1 MDSEYKPTFFD
12 SQLQTHQLQIMKTMI
27 PYLSAGQQRPFALL
41 IKYMELQKTAQLFSN
56 DTLTMQEVSNQSP
69 QERMFQ
75 MLTDIS
81 EQCTPGEKENIE
93 NFLNM
98 YQMLSAPDFITLSFV
113 ILWFPV
119 NLLRTE
125 DFMNLDFLKG
135 NPALNDIS
143 PEKLQFLMDFASN
156 NTDAKDAK
164 SMASTVMNAANNAK
178 QNGMTFSNTETTLL
192 IELLKQNMSEA
203 ERVKAD
209 KMLQMMQM
217 LQKRKK

>member
-1 MDSEYKPTFFD
+1 
-12 SQLQTHQLQIMKTMI
+12 MI
-27 PYLSAGQQRPFALL
+27 PCF
-41 IKYMELQKTAQLFSN
+41 
-56 DTLTMQEVSNQSP
+56 
-69 QERMFQ
+69 
-75 MLTDIS
+75 
-81 EQCTPGEKENIE
+81 
-93 NFLNM
+93 
-98 YQMLSAPDFITLSFV
+98 PDFITLSFV
-113 ILWFPV
+113 ILWFPAKF
-119 NLLRTE
+119 LRTE

-203 ERVKAD
+203 ERAKTD

>member
-1 MDSEYKPTFFD
+1 
-12 SQLQTHQLQIMKTMI
+12 MI
-27 PYLSAGQQRPFALL
+27 PCF
-41 IKYMELQKTAQLFSN
+41 
-56 DTLTMQEVSNQSP
+56 
-69 QERMFQ
+69 
-75 MLTDIS
+75 
-81 EQCTPGEKENIE
+81 
-93 NFLNM
+93 
-98 YQMLSAPDFITLSFV
+98 PDFITLSFV

-119 NLLRTE
+119 KCLRTE

-156 NTDAKDAK
+156 NADTKDAK

-203 ERVKAD
+203 ERVKTD

-217 LQKRKK
+217 LQKKKK

>member
-1 MDSEYKPTFFD
+1 
-12 SQLQTHQLQIMKTMI
+12 MI
-27 PYLSAGQQRPFALL
+27 PCF
-41 IKYMELQKTAQLFSN
+41 
-56 DTLTMQEVSNQSP
+56 
-69 QERMFQ
+69 
-75 MLTDIS
+75 
-81 EQCTPGEKENIE
+81 
-93 NFLNM
+93 
-98 YQMLSAPDFITLSFV
+98 PDFITLSFV

-156 NTDAKDAK
+156 NADTKDAK

-203 ERVKAD
+203 ERVKTD

-217 LQKRKK
+217 LQKKKK

>member
-1 MDSEYKPTFFD
+1 
-12 SQLQTHQLQIMKTMI
+12 MI
-27 PYLSAGQQRPFALL
+27 PCF
-41 IKYMELQKTAQLFSN
+41 
-56 DTLTMQEVSNQSP
+56 
-69 QERMFQ
+69 
-75 MLTDIS
+75 
-81 EQCTPGEKENIE
+81 
-93 NFLNM
+93 
-98 YQMLSAPDFITLSFV
+98 PDFITLSFV

-156 NTDAKDAK
+156 NADTKDAK

-209 KMLQMMQM
+209 KILQMMQM
-217 LQKRKK
+217 LQKKKK

>member
-1 MDSEYKPTFFD
+1 
-12 SQLQTHQLQIMKTMI
+12 MI
-27 PYLSAGQQRPFALL
+27 PCF
-41 IKYMELQKTAQLFSN
+41 
-56 DTLTMQEVSNQSP
+56 
-69 QERMFQ
+69 
-75 MLTDIS
+75 
-81 EQCTPGEKENIE
+81 
-93 NFLNM
+93 
-98 YQMLSAPDFITLSFV
+98 PDFITLSFV

-156 NTDAKDAK
+156 NTDAKDSK
-164 SMASTVMNAANNAK
+164 SMASTIMNAANNAK

>member
-56 DTLTMQEVSNQSP
+56 DTLTIQEVSNQSP

-81 EQCTPGEKENIE
+81 EQCTPGEKEN
-93 NFLNM
+93 F
-98 YQMLSAPDFITLSFV
+98 PDFITLSFV

>member
-1 MDSEYKPTFFD
+1 
-12 SQLQTHQLQIMKTMI
+12 MI
-27 PYLSAGQQRPFALL
+27 PCF
-41 IKYMELQKTAQLFSN
+41 
-56 DTLTMQEVSNQSP
+56 
-69 QERMFQ
+69 
-75 MLTDIS
+75 
-81 EQCTPGEKENIE
+81 
-93 NFLNM
+93 
-98 YQMLSAPDFITLSFV
+98 PDFITLSFV
-113 ILWFPV
+113 ILWFPI

-156 NTDAKDAK
+156 NADTKDAK

-217 LQKRKK
+217 LQKKKK

>member
-1 MDSEYKPTFFD
+1 
-12 SQLQTHQLQIMKTMI
+12 
-27 PYLSAGQQRPFALL
+27 
-41 IKYMELQKTAQLFSN
+41 
-56 DTLTMQEVSNQSP
+56 
-69 QERMFQ
+69 
-75 MLTDIS
+75 
-81 EQCTPGEKENIE
+81 
-93 NFLNM
+93 
-98 YQMLSAPDFITLSFV
+98 
-113 ILWFPV
+113 
-119 NLLRTE
+119 
-125 DFMNLDFLKG
+125 MNLDFLKG

-203 ERVKAD
+203 ERAKTD
-209 KMLQMMQM
+209 KMLQKMQM